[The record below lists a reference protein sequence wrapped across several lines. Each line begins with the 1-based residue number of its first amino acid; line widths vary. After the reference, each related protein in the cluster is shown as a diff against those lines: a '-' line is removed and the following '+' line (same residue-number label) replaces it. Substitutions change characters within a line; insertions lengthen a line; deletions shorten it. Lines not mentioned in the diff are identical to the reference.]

1 MSNNKYSTELMELVR
16 YLFKQINKHITTQI
30 QKYCN
35 SNCDQTRKMKI
46 AGKIDAS
53 HYMVEY
59 QGKQYNA
66 FTRCSHNIGAT
77 VYVTI
82 CCGNYNDLI
91 IN

>member
-1 MSNNKYSTELMELVR
+1 MDNVKITEFSHNLLKVIENAVINN
-16 YLFKQINKHITTQI
+16 I

-35 SNCDQTRKMKI
+35 SNCDQTRKMKV

-59 QGKQYNA
+59 QGKQYKA

>member
-1 MSNNKYSTELMELVR
+1 MDNVKITEFSRNLLKVIVNAVINN
-16 YLFKQINKHITTQI
+16 I
-30 QKYCN
+30 QRYCN
-35 SNCDQTRKMKI
+35 SNCDQTRKMKV

-59 QGKQYNA
+59 QGKQYKA

-91 IN
+91 INW

>member
-1 MSNNKYSTELMELVR
+1 MDNVKITEFSRNLLKVIENAVTNN
-16 YLFKQINKHITTQI
+16 I

-35 SNCDQTRKMKI
+35 SNCDQTRKMKV

-59 QGKQYNA
+59 QGKQYKA

>member
-1 MSNNKYSTELMELVR
+1 MSNKINSTELMELVR
-16 YLFKQINKHITTQI
+16 HLFKQINKHITTQI

-35 SNCDQTRKMKI
+35 SNCDQTRKMKV
-46 AGKIDAS
+46 AGKVDTN

-59 QGKQYNA
+59 QGKQYKA
-66 FTRCSHNIGAT
+66 FTRYEHNIGTT

-82 CCGNYNDLI
+82 CCGNYNNLI

>member
-1 MSNNKYSTELMELVR
+1 MDNVKITEFSRNLLKVIENAVINN
-16 YLFKQINKHITTQI
+16 I

-35 SNCDQTRKMKI
+35 SNCDQTRKMKV

-59 QGKQYNA
+59 QGKQYKA
-66 FTRCSHNIGAT
+66 FTRYEHNIGAT

>member
-1 MSNNKYSTELMELVR
+1 MDNVKIIEFSRNLLKVIENTVLNN
-16 YLFKQINKHITTQI
+16 I

-35 SNCDQTRKMKI
+35 SNCDQTRKMKV
-46 AGKIDAS
+46 AGKIDTN

-59 QGKQYNA
+59 QGKQYKA

-82 CCGNYNDLI
+82 CCGNYNNLI

>member
-1 MSNNKYSTELMELVR
+1 MDNVKITEFSRNLLKVIENAVINN
-16 YLFKQINKHITTQI
+16 I

-35 SNCDQTRKMKI
+35 SNCDQTRKMKV

-59 QGKQYNA
+59 QGKQYKA